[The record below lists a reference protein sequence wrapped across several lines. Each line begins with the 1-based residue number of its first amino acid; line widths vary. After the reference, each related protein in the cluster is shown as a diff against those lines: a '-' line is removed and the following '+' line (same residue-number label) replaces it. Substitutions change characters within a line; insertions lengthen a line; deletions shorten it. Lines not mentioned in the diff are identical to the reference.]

1 MLGAIGAGGAVLLI
15 LAALFAHKKGGGKLK
30 VVKDHHMVAWGAA
43 LGLFAAGA
51 GESFRQVGTVGDTL
65 TKAITSQSA
74 TFGTI
79 GPAAVA
85 LLLVVVG
92 FAFKPHMAKDLIV
105 GVSLP
110 GAMAAAGGLLAV
122 PAVVFGSVLHG
133 LVGA

>member
-1 MLGAIGAGGAVLLI
+1 MFGAIGSGGMILLI
-15 LAALFAHKKGGGKLK
+15 LVALFAHKKGGGRLK
-30 VVKDHHMVAWGAA
+30 VVKDHHMVGWGAA

-51 GESFRQVGTVGDTL
+51 GESFRQFGTVGDTL
-65 TKAITSQSA
+65 AKSITSQSA

-85 LLLVVVG
+85 LLLVIVG
-92 FAFKPHMAKDLIV
+92 FGFKPHMVKDLIV

-110 GAMAAAGGLLAV
+110 GAMATAGGLLAV
-122 PAVVFGSVLHG
+122 PAVVFGSILHG